1 MTKREKVKKKG
12 VELQQGS
19 RETLV
24 LPLTTT
30 SHAPVDTEAM
40 RSGSA

>member
-12 VELQQGS
+12 VELKQGS

-24 LPLTTT
+24 LPLTTMSQT
-30 SHAPVDTEAM
+30 PGDTEAM
-40 RSGSA
+40 CSGSA